1 MVTFDSFTL
10 SNGLRFFVHRDV
22 SSPIVAMN
30 VLYDVG
36 ARDEHPDQ
44 TGFAHLFEHL
54 MFGGSVNIPRYDEPL
69 QMAGGQNNAFT
80 NSDITNYYLTLPAQ
94 NIETAF
100 WLESD
105 RMLNLAFSAKSLEV
119 QRQVVVEEFRQNYLN
134 QPYGDAWFILRPLA
148 YKVHP
153 YQWSTI
159 GKEISHI
166 EKATM
171 EDVKSFYARFY
182 NPNNA
187 IVSIVGNVE
196 THQAQKL
203 AEKWFTPIPAGP
215 VNRRLLPAEPQQTQ
229 ARFVETKQKVPAH
242 AIYKAW
248 HIPAYLEDEY
258 FALSLA
264 ANLLASGRSSILYRE
279 LVMRKSLFAEISAF
293 TTGNLDPGLFVIS
306 GKVMPGVDFDKA
318 VTALNETLMRFLDKK
333 PSPSSLQ
340 KVKNKMETI
349 EVFDNISVLDK
360 AMNLAMYAHL
370 GDANLIN
377 TISRK
382 YRDVQAQELY
392 ETTNLF
398 LNESNCS
405 TLYYLKEDE

>member
-1 MVTFDSFTL
+1 MVTFDTFTL
-10 SNGLRFFVHRDV
+10 SNGLRFLVHRDV
-22 SSPIVAMN
+22 SSPIMAMN

-36 ARDEHPDQ
+36 ARDEHPDK

-80 NSDITNYYLTLPAQ
+80 NSDITNYYLTLPVQ

-105 RMLNLAFSAKSLEV
+105 RMFDLAFSAKSLEV

-153 YQWSTI
+153 YQWNTI

-187 IVSIVGNVE
+187 IVSVVGNVE
-196 THQAQKL
+196 THQVQKL
-203 AEKWFTPIPAGP
+203 AEKWFGSIPAGP
-215 VNRRLLPAEPQQTQ
+215 VNRRLLPAEPPQTQ
-229 ARFVETKQKVPAH
+229 ARFAETKQKVPAH